1 MESQVSS
8 SEGGLLWLVVFNL
21 TLLFPSC
28 RSLQVFCICSVTVG
42 HQNSEG
48 RGQPLQ
54 LPLFNLKCNITGL
67 TTEGDTSPKWA
78 TPGPT
83 NNSRWFTALLMECVL
98 PVLENLKGGVKR
110 NSLWHLVPMTDS
122 IMCSSAQVITLINKA
137 GWVIFLAE
145 EHYILSATP
154 ASCTS
159 AVSLRLPHLPSPH
172 LAVLRARAAPLLS
185 LGYLGELQ
193 AQVSVNSSLL
203 RVAFVLTILEL
214 MTRNFYSSYI

>member
-1 MESQVSS
+1 M
-8 SEGGLLWLVVFNL
+8 
-21 TLLFPSC
+21 
-28 RSLQVFCICSVTVG
+28 
-42 HQNSEG
+42 
-48 RGQPLQ
+48 
-54 LPLFNLKCNITGL
+54 
-67 TTEGDTSPKWA
+67 
-78 TPGPT
+78 
-83 NNSRWFTALLMECVL
+83 

-110 NSLWHLVPMTDS
+110 NSLRHLVPMTDS